1 MLVRITNVPSNCC
14 GVMCQGHTGK
24 VMEVVAIDEDR
35 VIYILENGALVWAAD
50 VVEIEEIH

>member
-1 MLVRITNVPSNCC
+1 
-14 GVMCQGHTGK
+14 
-24 VMEVVAIDEDR
+24 MEVVAIDEDR